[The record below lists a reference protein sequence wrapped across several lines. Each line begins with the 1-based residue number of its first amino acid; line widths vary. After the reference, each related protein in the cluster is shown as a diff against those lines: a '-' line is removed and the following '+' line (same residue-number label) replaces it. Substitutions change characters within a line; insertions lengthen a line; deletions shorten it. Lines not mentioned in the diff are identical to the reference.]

1 MKQRKKLSSTIRSKD
16 QKRNP
21 FTGNGFSERSNKNGE
36 SVHPSEH
43 GTEPPLFPKC
53 SKWIVF
59 GITLVLR
66 CTYVTRKENWW
77 LLHPDEIFQSMEG
90 KPIAYIPIN
99 FYFLNMHTENIK
111 RKWNRLKCIRNNT
124 FVKLVSFQE
133 LFVDWSVMVVFMKTS
148 WHVKE
153 YIDYQDLKLYF

>member
-21 FTGNGFSERSNKNGE
+21 FTGNGFSERGNKNGE

-99 FYFLNMHTENIK
+99 FYFPYQITIYMHTENIK
-111 RKWNRLKCIRNNT
+111 RK
-124 FVKLVSFQE
+124 
-133 LFVDWSVMVVFMKTS
+133 
-148 WHVKE
+148 
-153 YIDYQDLKLYF
+153 

>member
-77 LLHPDEIFQSMEG
+77 LLHPDEIFQSME
-90 KPIAYIPIN
+90 ALEN
-99 FYFLNMHTENIK
+99 FPFHCNIRPSTCRLFLQQSCHQK
-111 RKWNRLKCIRNNT
+111 
-124 FVKLVSFQE
+124 S
-133 LFVDWSVMVVFMKTS
+133 
-148 WHVKE
+148 
-153 YIDYQDLKLYF
+153 